1 MINSIDQRVMGNGM
15 HACLPY
21 SKQTCKSSA
30 GDLAESI
37 VTEHLDTKDSVYWPC
52 EISIHTEE
60 HHNQLDEKTN
70 KRVQQCSFTHIWKR
84 LV

>member
-37 VTEHLDTKDSVYWPC
+37 VTEHLDTKDSVY
-52 EISIHTEE
+52 
-60 HHNQLDEKTN
+60 
-70 KRVQQCSFTHIWKR
+70 
-84 LV
+84 